1 MSHRARCGGALV
13 AVCLATAACVL
24 EAAEPSPGASGC
36 IPSTTTGTAPPP
48 ATTGVHYPAR
58 ISGPKILDQDGR
70 VYLMRTFS
78 SWAMA
83 QQLSNAEITTAL
95 QGIAAN
101 GFNAVTVWV
110 GGGYDLG
117 SGWNRYTNHKGDRF
131 WTGTPWASGLGP
143 GWSSVDW
150 ILRET
155 ARLGLAA
162 NLSFSGGWDTTGAGD
177 DWESVTDAN
186 MYAAG
191 VAIANR
197 YRAYPHIVWHI
208 MFDEPSSPAATRGRR
223 MDALFHGIND
233 TEGQST
239 RPVRW
244 AEPNNGAST
253 FDQLIN
259 GGSQFSYVNLTLN
272 GWYDYDDDSTVIA
285 EGGCAEA
292 KMPVG
297 DVEPPYDGAG
307 HYGGD
312 QGQQL
317 RERSYAT
324 FLEGGVYINYG
335 QEDWWPF
342 GAQGLYSEGL
352 DWGDVPS
359 HSHTIQQRYVWSLL
373 DQYVADVTWGPTS
386 RFVTTGEGSGDTKAA
401 VGNSN
406 TAAIAYFPT
415 SRSVVVDTSV
425 IAGSSP
431 VRLRWYDPTT
441 GSYTTIAASEA
452 QSASRAVTVPNA
464 HADGT
469 RDWVLVVDTPS
480 WPPRTAESGGD
491 AQPVRGRLT
500 PGRLRAMPPRGA
512 GGDQEPG

>member
-1 MSHRARCGGALV
+1 MPTC
-13 AVCLATAACVL
+13 
-24 EAAEPSPGASGC
+24 
-36 IPSTTTGTAPPP
+36 TAP
-48 ATTGVHYPAR
+48 
-58 ISGPKILDQDGR
+58 
-70 VYLMRTFS
+70 
-78 SWAMA
+78 
-83 QQLSNAEITTAL
+83 
-95 QGIAAN
+95 
-101 GFNAVTVWV
+101 
-110 GGGYDLG
+110 
-117 SGWNRYTNHKGDRF
+117 
-131 WTGTPWASGLGP
+131 AS
-143 GWSSVDW
+143 
-150 ILRET
+150 
-155 ARLGLAA
+155 
-162 NLSFSGGWDTTGAGD
+162 
-177 DWESVTDAN
+177 
-186 MYAAG
+186 
-191 VAIANR
+191 AIATR

-208 MFDEPSSPAATRGRR
+208 MFDDPSGPSSTRGRR

-233 TEGQST
+233 TEGKST

-253 FDQLIN
+253 YDQLIN
-259 GGSQFSYVNLTLN
+259 GDPRFSHVNLTLN

-285 EGGCAEA
+285 ETGCAET

-297 DVEPPYDGAG
+297 DVEPPYDGSP

-335 QEDWWPF
+335 HEDWWPF

-352 DWGDVPS
+352 DWADVPS
-359 HSHTIQQRYVWSLL
+359 HSHTVQQRYVWSLI
-373 DQYVADVTWGPTS
+373 DKYVADATWAPTS

-401 VGNSN
+401 VGASN

-452 QSASRAVTVPNA
+452 QSASRAVTFPNA

-469 RDWVLVVDTPS
+469 QDWVLVVDTP
-480 WPPRTAESGGD
+480 
-491 AQPVRGRLT
+491 
-500 PGRLRAMPPRGA
+500 
-512 GGDQEPG
+512 